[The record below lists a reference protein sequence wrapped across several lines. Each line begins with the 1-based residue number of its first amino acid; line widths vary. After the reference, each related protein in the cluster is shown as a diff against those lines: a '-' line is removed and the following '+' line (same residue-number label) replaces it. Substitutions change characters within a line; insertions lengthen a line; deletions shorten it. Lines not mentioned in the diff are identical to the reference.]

1 MEMDRRTAGEYA
13 LSVFRILVG
22 WLFLWPF
29 FDKVFG
35 LGFQTPDG
43 SGAVDGGSPS
53 SFVIYVADGH
63 FADFYVSIA
72 GNAFVDFLFVTALLI
87 LGITLILGIASRLT
101 TAGSILF
108 FLVMYTL
115 CIPPQDNP
123 VIDYHIILCVGMV
136 VVYCLGGFER
146 LSLYG
151 RWSELSLVR
160 RFPILQ

>member
-53 SFVIYVADGH
+53 SFVIYVTDGH
-63 FADFYVSIA
+63 RGQYVVLH
-72 GNAFVDFLFVTALLI
+72 GRKYFVYV
-87 LGITLILGIASRLT
+87 
-101 TAGSILF
+101 
-108 FLVMYTL
+108 
-115 CIPPQDNP
+115 
-123 VIDYHIILCVGMV
+123 
-136 VVYCLGGFER
+136 
-146 LSLYG
+146 
-151 RWSELSLVR
+151 
-160 RFPILQ
+160 